1 MNELILNFYLQSG
14 CSKGGTST
22 LSLKFGLEIS
32 PNRTSKEDNR
42 HHKNK
47 LSRVY
52 SHAALQMDLFPLF
65 MTLPNTILPL
75 TDAGQECKCLVYSQR
90 ARVLLSEIRQ
100 KNIGKVDEEGT
111 YCLLG
116 GIIKPGRKNPRFFW
130 RSYPGDFISREHQ
143 LLYGAFLG
151 KQQHI
156 PFNN

>member
-1 MNELILNFYLQSG
+1 MNELILHFYLQSG
-14 CSKGGTST
+14 WSKGGTST

-52 SHAALQMDLFPLF
+52 SHAVLQMDLFPLF

-116 GIIKPGRKNPRFFW
+116 GIIKPGGKNQ
-130 RSYPGDFISREHQ
+130 DFSGGVIQGILFLGNTSCFME
-143 LLYGAFLG
+143 LSLG